1 MSKERAARRAE
12 RERES
17 AIRTAARASERERVE
32 RRQARRRRLGRW
44 LPARPSR
51 PTGVL
56 AERRRTRLRLLV
68 AALVLVQVVVWL
80 FRPDWPARLAALVVS
95 LLLFPLLVALTT

>member
-1 MSKERAARRAE
+1 MSKERAQRRAE
-12 RERES
+12 RERAS
-17 AIRTAARASERERVE
+17 AIRTAARAAERERTE
-32 RRQARRRRLGRW
+32 RREARRKAVTRW

-51 PTGVL
+51 PTGIL

-68 AALVLVQVVVWL
+68 TALVLVQVVVWL

-95 LLLFPLLVALTT
+95 LLLFPLLLALTT

>member
-1 MSKERAARRAE
+1 MLL
-12 RERES
+12 
-17 AIRTAARASERERVE
+17 T
-32 RRQARRRRLGRW
+32 RW

-51 PTGVL
+51 PAGIL
-56 AERRRTRLRLLV
+56 AERRRTRLRVLV